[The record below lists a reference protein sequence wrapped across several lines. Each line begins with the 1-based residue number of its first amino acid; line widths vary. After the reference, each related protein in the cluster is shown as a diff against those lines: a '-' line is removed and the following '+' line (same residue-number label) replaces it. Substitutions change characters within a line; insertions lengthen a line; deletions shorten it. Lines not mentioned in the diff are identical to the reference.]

1 MVDDGA
7 SPAMEP
13 AMEPAVEVVR
23 LLRERGETLAT
34 AESLTGGL
42 LSGAVTAVPGSS
54 AAYVGGLVTYATE
67 LKQRLL
73 GVPAELIASD
83 GVVSA
88 ACAEAMARGA
98 ASRTGAAWALATTG
112 VAGPDL
118 QEGKPAGTVFVGL
131 VGPGVETHRR
141 LTLGGDR
148 QDVRAGTVSAALDM
162 LVGVLLSAN
171 TERS

>member
-1 MVDDGA
+1 MVEDSTA
-7 SPAMEP
+7 A
-13 AMEPAVEVVR
+13 ARVVR
-23 LLRERGETLAT
+23 LLRDRGQTLAT

-42 LSGAVTAVPGSS
+42 LSGAVTSVPGSS

-73 GVPAELIASD
+73 DVPAEVIASE

-88 ACAEAMARGA
+88 GCAVAMARGA
-98 ASRTGAAWALATTG
+98 ASGTGADWALATTG

-131 VGPGVETHRR
+131 VGPGVETYRR
-141 LTLGGDR
+141 LALDGDR
-148 QDVRAGTVSAALDM
+148 QDVRAGTVVAALDM
-162 LVGVLLSAN
+162 LGEVLLSAN
-171 TERS
+171 TPGS

>member
-1 MVDDGA
+1 MADESTATVA
-7 SPAMEP
+7 
-13 AMEPAVEVVR
+13 VR

-73 GVPAELIASD
+73 DVPAEVIASE

-88 ACAEAMARGA
+88 GCAVAMARGA
-98 ASRTGAAWALATTG
+98 ASRTGADWALATTG

-118 QEGKPAGTVFVGL
+118 QEGKPAGTVFLGL
-131 VGPGVETHRR
+131 VGPGIETHRR
-141 LTLGGDR
+141 LALSGER
-148 QDVRAGTVSAALDM
+148 EDVRADTVAAALDM
-162 LVGVLLSAN
+162 LVGILL
-171 TERS
+171 